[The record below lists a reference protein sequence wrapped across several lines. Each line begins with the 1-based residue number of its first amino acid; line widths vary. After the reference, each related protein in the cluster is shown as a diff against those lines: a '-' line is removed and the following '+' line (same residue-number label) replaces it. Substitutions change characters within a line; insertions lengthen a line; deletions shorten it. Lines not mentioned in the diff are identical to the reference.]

1 MAYGSASAPRVT
13 APGLRAMRER
23 GERVVCLTAY
33 DEPGARFAEESGVDV
48 VLVGDSLA
56 NVVFGYPDTLH
67 IGMPEIVHHL
77 RAVRRGVSRAH
88 LVADLPFG
96 SYQISTE
103 DGVRNAVTLMQH
115 GADAV
120 KLEGDYPE
128 TIVAMVRAGIPVM
141 GHIGLT
147 PQSIHAFGGF
157 KVQGKDEAHAVAL
170 IDLAKRLEAAGAY
183 AIVLELIP
191 GDLARRITES
201 VEIPTI
207 GIGAGDATSG
217 QIQVMHDVLGY
228 SESPLRHARPFGD
241 AHRWMREAIS
251 GYVKSVKDT
260 DPS

>member
-1 MAYGSASAPRVT
+1 MAYGSSTAKVT

-23 GERVVCLTAY
+23 GERIVCLTAY

-67 IGMPEIVHHL
+67 VGMPEIVHHL

-88 LVADLPFG
+88 LVTDLPFG
-96 SYQISTE
+96 SYQISVE
-103 DGVRNAVTLMQH
+103 DALRNAVELMRH

-128 TIVAMVRAGIPVM
+128 TIRAFGRAGIPTM
-141 GHIGLT
+141 GHVGLT

-157 KVQGKDEAHAVAL
+157 KIQGKSDDAATAL
-170 IDLAKRLEAAGAY
+170 LQMAERLEDAGAY

-191 GDLARRITES
+191 PDVAERITEALS
-201 VEIPTI
+201 IPTI

-228 SESPLRHARPFGD
+228 SESPLRHARPFGE
-241 AHRWMREAIS
+241 AHKWMRESIA
-251 GYVKSVKDT
+251 GYVRSVKG
-260 DPS
+260 